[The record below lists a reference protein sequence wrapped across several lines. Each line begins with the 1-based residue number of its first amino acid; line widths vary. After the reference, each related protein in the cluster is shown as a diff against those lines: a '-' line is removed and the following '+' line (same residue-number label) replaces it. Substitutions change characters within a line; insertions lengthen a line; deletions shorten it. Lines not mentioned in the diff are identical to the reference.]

1 MPPDLIEG
9 DGVAEV
15 ARAPLEHV
23 EAPEHLV
30 RLQPGSFK
38 VPTSTYRCHLAA
50 DRLSTHGDTE
60 TGCKIVGSKWREN
73 E

>member
-1 MPPDLIEG
+1 MTHDLTEG

-23 EAPEHLV
+23 EAPEHVV

-38 VPTSTYRCHLAA
+38 VPSSTHRCHLAA
-50 DRLSTHGDTE
+50 DRLSTHARSLVANGVKTNN
-60 TGCKIVGSKWREN
+60 I
-73 E
+73 